1 MKIVIT
7 GRKCSP
13 RESFKERAE
22 KKLAKVERFFGD
34 EAEAK
39 ITATVEK
46 SGQTVEITVINNGM
60 IFRAQERAEN
70 MNDALDKCLR
80 SASFDALND
89 GADVAD
95 EKEYD
100 LVRTKSVAVK
110 PQTVDEAILQMNM
123 LGHEFYMFTN
133 EATGLVSVVYC
144 RTDGGYGMLEPSAE

>member
-60 IFRAQERAEN
+60 IFRAQERR
-70 MNDALDKCLR
+70 K
-80 SASFDALND
+80 
-89 GADVAD
+89 
-95 EKEYD
+95 
-100 LVRTKSVAVK
+100 
-110 PQTVDEAILQMNM
+110 I
-123 LGHEFYMFTN
+123 
-133 EATGLVSVVYC
+133 
-144 RTDGGYGMLEPSAE
+144 